1 MYNFA
6 NKLYAITESSISK
19 GRSNDGVIRE
29 AIKGGAEIIQLRE
42 KEWNKDKV
50 KEEAI
55 KLLKI
60 CKENNVLFI
69 VNDYVDVAMEIGAD
83 GVHLGQSD
91 MPISEARR
99 ICRDKLI
106 IGLSTHSVEQA
117 VDADQEDV
125 DYITIGPI
133 FKTRAKDYT
142 VGVEIIK
149 PVLDN
154 VQKPVIAIGGI
165 NKDNIGSVLEQGVK
179 SVAVI
184 SAVVSADNVKEAAE
198 ELVKKIKGA

>member
-1 MYNFA
+1 M
-6 NKLYAITESSISK
+6 
-19 GRSNDGVIRE
+19 
-29 AIKGGAEIIQLRE
+29 
-42 KEWNKDKV
+42 
-50 KEEAI
+50 
-55 KLLKI
+55 
-60 CKENNVLFI
+60 
-69 VNDYVDVAMEIGAD
+69 
-83 GVHLGQSD
+83 
-91 MPISEARR
+91 
-99 ICRDKLI
+99 
-106 IGLSTHSVEQA
+106 
-117 VDADQEDV
+117 DADQEDV